1 MNEEE
6 LSAEQM
12 LEDLEAWEA
21 ARVAA
26 RAQAEDESERQ
37 AEGQDKGEE
46 EEEGEEG
53 LEALRRALKSVDG
66 SEYAAAESELRSLVA
81 ALEDARGDPDAAYAL
96 SKRVVSAQ
104 LWLSRLVSLTSQI
117 ESSLPSLVLSL
128 QSVIVEAQSLI
139 PAAAAVQ

>member
-1 MNEEE
+1 
-6 LSAEQM
+6 M

-46 EEEGEEG
+46 EEGEEG

-66 SEYAAAESELRSLVA
+66 SEYGAAESELRSLVA

>member
-1 MNEEE
+1 
-6 LSAEQM
+6 M

-37 AEGQDKGEE
+37 AEGQDKGE